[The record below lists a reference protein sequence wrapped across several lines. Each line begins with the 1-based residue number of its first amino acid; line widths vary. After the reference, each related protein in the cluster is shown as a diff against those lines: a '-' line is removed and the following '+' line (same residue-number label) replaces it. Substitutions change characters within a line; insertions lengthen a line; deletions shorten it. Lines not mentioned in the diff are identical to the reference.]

1 MRWFET
7 GNTPERKTGPLGLWL
22 LGGWRFVGYVVRRF
36 IVDDGSNRA
45 GALAYTS
52 LLAMVPLAAISFAIF
67 AAFPA
72 FDRAQEQIQAFLF
85 ENFVPSVG
93 SVVQEHLEAFTAQTG
108 SLTAVGVVFLV
119 VTSLMLLA
127 TISRTFD
134 SIWRV
139 AEPRPL
145 LSQLLVYWAVLT
157 LTPLL
162 FGASL
167 SLSSYFFAV
176 AQATGGDVLAS
187 PLQRLAGL
195 VPLLLQIVGF
205 SIIYLV
211 IPHYPVRR
219 GDALAGGV
227 VAGVLLELLKRGF
240 GWYLSSFPSYETIYG
255 ALAAFPIFLI
265 WMYVAWTVVLL
276 GAEIAAAL
284 PEWRVG
290 LRVVETSEP
299 PPSRRLSAALGILH
313 ALLMAQRRGRG
324 LSRRAM
330 LRAAQMGPAAVTAA
344 LRQLIAA
351 RYVVPGERNEYLLA
365 RDLERL
371 SLDDLYSAMGMR
383 LTPPPT
389 HTLAG
394 ESWGPR
400 FRTIVERMNVTDRE
414 LMDVPLKTLLT
425 PPDGAAARG
434 LTELLE
440 RDEKSTPGW
449 RAKLF
454 GWLGITWFGAS

>member
-1 MRWFET
+1 MQWFER
-7 GNTPERKTGPLGLWL
+7 GFGWRVEALGGWIRD
-22 LGGWRFVGYVVRRF
+22 GWRFVGYVIRRF
-36 IVDDGSNRA
+36 LVDDGSSRA

-67 AAFPA
+67 SAFPA
-72 FDRAQEQIQAFLF
+72 FDDAREQIQAFVF

-93 SVVQEHLEAFTAQTG
+93 SVVQQHLETFTAQTG

-119 VTSLMLLA
+119 ATSLMLLA

-195 VPLLLQIVGF
+195 VPLLLQIIGF
-205 SIIYLV
+205 SLIYLV

-219 GDALAGGV
+219 SDALAGGA
-227 VAGVLLELLKRGF
+227 VAGVLLEMLKRGF
-240 GWYLSSFPSYETIYG
+240 GWYLANFPSYETIYG

-265 WMYVAWTVVLL
+265 WMYVAWMVVLV

-284 PEWRVG
+284 PEWRAG
-290 LRVVETSEP
+290 LRVIETSEP
-299 PPSRRLSAALGILH
+299 PPSRRLSAALGVLH
-313 ALLMAQRRGRG
+313 ALLVAQGRGRG

-330 LRAAQMGPAAVTAA
+330 LRTAQVGPAAVTAA

-371 SLDDLYSAMGMR
+371 KLNDLYSAMGMR
-383 LTPPPT
+383 LTPPSS

-394 ESWGPR
+394 ESWGPK
-400 FRTIVERMNVTDRE
+400 FREIVEKLNVVDRD
-414 LMDVPLKTLLT
+414 LMDVPLKTLLSPSDT
-425 PPDGAAARG
+425 AAARG
-434 LTELLE
+434 IAELIE
-440 RDEKSTPGW
+440 RDEKATPGW
-449 RAKLF
+449 RARLF
-454 GWLGITWFGAS
+454 GWMGITWFGAS

>member
-1 MRWFET
+1 MLWFDR
-7 GNTPERKTGPLGLWL
+7 GGHSRPMAGALGVWL
-22 LGGWRFVGYVVRRF
+22 HDGLRFVAYVGRRF
-36 IVDDGSNRA
+36 VVDDGSSRA

-67 AAFPA
+67 SAFPA
-72 FDRAQEQIQAFLF
+72 FDDARDQIQAFVF

-127 TISRTFD
+127 TVSRTFD

-139 AEPRPL
+139 AEPRPVL
-145 LSQLLVYWAVLT
+145 AQLLVYWAVLT

-176 AQATGGDVLAS
+176 AQATGGDVLAT

-205 SIIYLV
+205 SIVYLV

-219 GDALAGGV
+219 ADALAGGV
-227 VAGVLLELLKRGF
+227 VAGILFELLKRGF
-240 GWYLSSFPSYETIYG
+240 GWYLASFPSYQTIYG

-265 WMYVAWTVVLL
+265 WMYVTWMVVLL

-290 LRVVETSEP
+290 LRVVETSDP

-313 ALLMAQRRGRG
+313 ALLVAQRRGRG

-330 LRAAQMGPAAVTAA
+330 LRAAQVGPAAVTAA

-351 RYVVPGERNEYLLA
+351 RYVIPSERNEYLLA

-371 SLDDLYSAMGMR
+371 SLNDLYSAMGMR
-383 LTPPPT
+383 LTPPSS

-400 FRTIVERMNVTDRE
+400 FREIVERMNAVDRE
-414 LMDVPLKTLLT
+414 LMDVPLKTLLA
-425 PPDGAAARG
+425 PPDAAAAREMV
-434 LTELLE
+434 ELIE
-440 RDEKSTPGW
+440 RDEKATPGW
-449 RAKLF
+449 RVRLLS
-454 GWLGITWFGAS
+454 WLGITWFGAS